1 MQVCQP
7 NAAFIEA
14 VSAVREN
21 FAQDSRLSPRARDC
35 LDRMYRHAVL
45 GNTELAKAAG
55 RKAYKL
61 IAQNR

>member
-1 MQVCQP
+1 MPDQ
-7 NAAFIEA
+7 AFIEA
-14 VSAVREN
+14 AFNLRKN
-21 FAQDSRLSPRARDC
+21 FAFDPRISDNARRSIDSL
-35 LDRMYRHAVL
+35 YRHALL